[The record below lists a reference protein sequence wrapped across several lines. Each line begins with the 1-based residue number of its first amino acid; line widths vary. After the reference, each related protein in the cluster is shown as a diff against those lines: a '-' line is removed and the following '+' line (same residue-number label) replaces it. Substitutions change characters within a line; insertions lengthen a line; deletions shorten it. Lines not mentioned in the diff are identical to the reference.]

1 MFRFIVLFLAF
12 VFSVTSTA
20 YSSNLDFS
28 VHKLESGVPGNTIL
42 IVGGIQ
48 GDEPGGFNAAS
59 IITTHYTIKSGNVW
73 VVPNLN
79 FLSIIKRS
87 RGVYGDLNRKFADI
101 QESDPEFKTIE
112 KIKSLILNDRVDLI
126 LNLHDGSGFY
136 RETYIDKLRNPNR
149 WGQCIIADQDS
160 IENVKFGNLAEL
172 AASSVDSVNG
182 VLLNPNHNYSYMNTK
197 TREGNREMAKTLSYF
212 AIRNNKPAFGV
223 EASKSL
229 PTNERA
235 YYHISVI
242 ESFMKQLDIE
252 FERRFALS
260 ADGVKKAIND
270 NVKFAL
276 NGSRIVLDVK
286 DARNNLRYIPLKK
299 EEQIEFSPGNP
310 LMAAVDTGEG
320 YRIYHGNRRVTW
332 LHPQYFEYDTSIGSV
347 EMDVDGISRQVNF
360 GEILLVKDAFR
371 VHPTSS
377 LRANVIGFHQKG
389 TVDESG
395 ITISKSSIQ
404 RRFSVDKS
412 GTLYRVEFYNKDKF
426 SGMVLVNFSEDAL
439 AKEGD
444 GPFNGKED
452 GLVGGVNDG
461 SDAHDAHGV

>member
-1 MFRFIVLFLAF
+1 MLRFVVLLLSFT
-12 VFSVTSTA
+12 VTAISTA
-20 YSSNLDFS
+20 HSASLDFS

-59 IITTHYTIKSGNVW
+59 IITTHYTIKSGSVW

-79 FLSIIKRS
+79 FLSIIKSS
-87 RGVYGDLNRKFADI
+87 RGVYGDLNRKFADV
-101 QESDPEFKTIE
+101 QESDPEFQTVE
-112 KIKSLILNDRVDLI
+112 KIKSLILNDQVDLV

-136 RETYIDKLRNPNR
+136 RESYIDKLRNPNR
-149 WGQCIIADQDS
+149 WGQCIIADQES

-172 AASSVDSVNG
+172 ATRSVDNVNG
-182 VLLNPNHNYSYMNTK
+182 VLLNPGHNYSFMNTK

-242 ESFMKQLDIE
+242 ESFMKQLDID
-252 FERRFALS
+252 FERGFTFS
-260 ADGVKKAIND
+260 ANGVKKAIND
-270 NVKFAL
+270 NVRFAL

-286 DARNNLRYIPLKK
+286 DARNTLRFIPLKK

-347 EMDVDGISRQVNF
+347 EMDVDGISRPVNF
-360 GEILLVKDAFR
+360 GDIIPVKDAFL
-371 VHPTSS
+371 VHPTSR
-377 LRANVIGFHQKG
+377 LRANVIGFQKKD

-395 ITISKSSIQ
+395 ITISKNSIQ

-412 GTLYRVEFYNKDKF
+412 GMLYRVEFYNEHKF

-439 AKEGD
+439 TEEGNGEFD
-444 GPFNGKED
+444 GQD
-452 GLVGGVNDG
+452 RGLVGGVDDG
-461 SDAHDAHGV
+461 IDLHDVHGA